1 MTTGPHDALIATA
14 AKAVLGP
21 LGFRRK
27 GRSRV
32 WIGDH
37 SWWLNVV
44 EFQPSGWQRGSYL
57 NVAAHW
63 LWSDTGYLSFDHGG
77 RIDGFAAYE
86 ADAQFAEAAAGLA
99 DKAVMA
105 ARALD
110 EAITSPEALAVVLR
124 ASDAVARPASKGS
137 WPGYH
142 LAVAEA
148 LSGGTAEAR
157 LLLEAITDDRVKPA
171 ASRMAALLTDPPRMR
186 QGVSDLIDRQREAL
200 KLPKLSG
207 PAVV

>member
-1 MTTGPHDALIATA
+1 MAGPHDALIAGA
-14 AKAVLGP
+14 AKAALGP
-21 LGFRRK
+21 LEFRRK

-32 WIGDH
+32 WIADH
-37 SWWLNVV
+37 GWWLNVV

-63 LWSDTGYLSFDHGG
+63 LWSDSGHLSFDHGG
-77 RIDGFAAYE
+77 RIDGFVAYE

-99 DKAVMA
+99 DKAVVGV
-105 ARALD
+105 RALD
-110 EAITSPEALAVVLR
+110 EAITSPEALAGILR
-124 ASDAVARPASKGS
+124 ASDAVVRPAAKGS

-148 LSGGTAEAR
+148 LSGQTAEAR

-171 ASRMAALLTDPPRMR
+171 ASHMTGLVTDPVRVR

-200 KLPKLSG
+200 KLPGLSG
-207 PAVV
+207 STFA

>member
-1 MTTGPHDALIATA
+1 MAGPHDALIAAA
-14 AKAVLGP
+14 AKAALGP
-21 LGFRRK
+21 SGFRRK

-32 WIGDH
+32 WIADH
-37 SWWLNVV
+37 GWWLNVV

-63 LWSDTGYLSFDHGG
+63 LWSDSGYLSFDHGG
-77 RIDGFAAYE
+77 RIDGFIAYE
-86 ADAQFAEAAAGLA
+86 GDAQFAEAAAALA
-99 DKAVMA
+99 DKAAVG
-105 ARALD
+105 ARALAA
-110 EAITSPEALAVVLR
+110 AITSPEALAGILR
-124 ASDAVARPASKGS
+124 ASDAVARPALKAS

-148 LSGGTAEAR
+148 LSGQAAEAR

-171 ASRMAALLTDPPRMR
+171 ASRMAGLVTDPVRVR

-200 KLPKLSG
+200 KLPGLSRSTF
-207 PAVV
+207 A